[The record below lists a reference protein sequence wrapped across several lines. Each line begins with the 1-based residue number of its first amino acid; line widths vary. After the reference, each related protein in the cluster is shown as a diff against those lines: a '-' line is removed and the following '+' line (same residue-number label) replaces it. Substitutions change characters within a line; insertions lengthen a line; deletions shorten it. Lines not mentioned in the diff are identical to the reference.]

1 MSQENITRVVK
12 FRLTLTENQQSL
24 IDEKMRLLK
33 YLWNLAVA
41 LQEEVNQR
49 RLRDKFGFKEFSP
62 EFWELS
68 YLKLYS
74 DFSHI
79 EKLPKDKTKL
89 LVGNPCCKIAYLKNK
104 KDYTPI
110 KLEERKKR
118 PYLGNPDAKKHTA
131 KPPDKK
137 DLKKYFYPDL
147 ADKIFEIGSEFRGC
161 FYRYVISKAFETAKK
176 GIRGFPKYKG
186 KLDSVESLIVG
197 HPTLIKIRDGGI
209 FLNKQIGLLVIDDI
223 NRLPKDSDVR
233 MASIVR
239 KASGYYLHLTVN
251 LPVPMHFPSD
261 RQIGIDVG
269 CVNLYTDSEGRHIE
283 TKAYYRNKERKIAHL
298 QRKMAR
304 QEKGSANY
312 LKSKEKLALLHE
324 QIKDRRAGYL
334 HQVSHK
340 LTQKYSHI
348 AMEDLK
354 LKNMTK
360 RANVKENED
369 GTYAHNG
376 ASAKSGL
383 NKSILDQGI
392 GELKRQLLY
401 KSQEKGGQVVLVNPK
416 FTSQTCFECG
426 HKHKDNR
433 KSQSEFIC
441 VSCGHSA
448 NADENAAKNIL
459 TLSLIS
465 STIGVLR
472 SSLLSYPSLLGKAVS
487 LLAYVCGSPKG
498 TREAE
503 RERSDPPIDPPAKG
517 GNCLD
522 NFSTLTIKDPRH
534 QSEKASQPI
543 DSVQLTLF

>member
-1 MSQENITRVVK
+1 MENMTRVVK
-12 FRLTLTENQQSL
+12 FRLTLTNGQQSL

-49 RLRDKFGFKEFSP
+49 RLRDKFEFKEFSP

-74 DFSHI
+74 DFPDI
-79 EKLPKDKTKL
+79 EKLPKERLKL
-89 LVGNPCCKIAYLKNK
+89 LTGNPCCKIAYLKNK

-118 PYLGNPDAKKHTA
+118 PYLGNPDAKKHTTR
-131 KPPDKK
+131 PPDKQ
-137 DLKKYFYPDL
+137 DLKKYFYFDL

-186 KLDSVESLIVG
+186 KLDSVQSLIVG
-197 HPTLIKIRDGGI
+197 HPTSIKIRDGGI
-209 FLNKQIGLLVIDDI
+209 FLNKQLGLLFLDDI
-223 NRLPKDSDVR
+223 NRLPKEADVR
-233 MASIVR
+233 MASIVK
-239 KASGYYLHLTVN
+239 KASGYYLHLTIN
-251 LPVPMHFPSD
+251 LPAPMHLPSG

-283 TKAYYRNKERKIAHL
+283 TKAYYRNKEQKIAHL

-324 QIKDRRAGYL
+324 QIKGRREGYL

-348 AMEDLK
+348 AIEDLR

-360 RANVKENED
+360 RAGVKENED
-369 GTYAHNG
+369 GTYAQNG

-392 GELKRQLLY
+392 GELKRQLIY
-401 KSQEKGGQVVLVNPK
+401 KAEEKGGQVILVNPK
-416 FTSQTCFECG
+416 YTSQTCFNCG
-426 HKHKDNR
+426 HRHKDNR
-433 KSQSEFIC
+433 KSQAEFIC
-441 VSCGHSA
+441 VSCGYSA

-503 RERSDPPIDPPAKG
+503 KERSDPPSNPPVKG